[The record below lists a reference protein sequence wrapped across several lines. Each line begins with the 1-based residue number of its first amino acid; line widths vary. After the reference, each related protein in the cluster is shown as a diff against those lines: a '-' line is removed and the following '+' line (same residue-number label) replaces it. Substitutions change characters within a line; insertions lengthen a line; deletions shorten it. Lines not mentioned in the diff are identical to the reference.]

1 MNYRQRLADLFT
13 VVATDFNQSRPIKRL
28 LGGDLRLEHYAS
40 ILTEIF
46 HYTREDPQIQAEAAV
61 HFHGSQRAMVGPFLK
76 HAISEVGHDQLALL
90 DLKALGVDVTATP
103 SRHPLP
109 STASLVGFAYFAI
122 RHLDPLAYLGY
133 LYFLEF
139 APTQHG
145 EAYAQALE
153 KLGVPPSAMAFL
165 KEHQEVDVGHNRLM
179 DLYVDSLIKTE
190 SHYAHVAYALQV
202 TGKLY
207 ALMLEGAIDQ
217 VDNPRDYG
225 TAPMELSN

>member
-1 MNYRQRLADLFT
+1 MNYRTRLANLFKE
-13 VVATDFNQSRPIKRL
+13 VSNDFNQSRAIKRL
-28 LGGDLRLEHYAS
+28 LNGDLRVEHYAS

-76 HAISEVGHDQLALL
+76 HAISEVGHDQLALR
-90 DLKALGVDVTATP
+90 DLKALGFDVSTTP
-103 SRHPLP
+103 RRHPLP
-109 STASLVGFAYFAI
+109 STVSLVAFTYFAI
-122 RHLDPLAYLGY
+122 RHLDPLTYLGY

-145 EAYAQALE
+145 EAYAQALA
-153 KLGVPPSAMAFL
+153 KLGVPPSAMTFL

-217 VDNPRDYG
+217 VDNPRDFG
-225 TAPMELSN
+225 MSPMETSN